1 MFLVLKLLLMRVLFR
16 FVLKG
21 RSLGYPDIKLA
32 IYRLCMWASIPVEM
46 EVFTL
51 NVRRLWQLIE
61 RHPGL
66 LEYHHTQSHYV
77 GRVETSCVAGFLP
90 S

>member
-1 MFLVLKLLLMRVLFR
+1 MFLVLKRLLMRVLFR
-16 FVLKG
+16 FVLKV

-51 NVRRLWQLIE
+51 NVRRL
-61 RHPGL
+61 
-66 LEYHHTQSHYV
+66 
-77 GRVETSCVAGFLP
+77 
-90 S
+90 